1 MDILEAYNL
10 WAPQYDSDEN
20 KTRDAEH
27 LAKVEILQT
36 LKFDRVLELGCGTG
50 KNTRWLLSKTKRIVA
65 VDFSKAML
73 EKARKKI
80 NDPKVLFVQADLRE
94 DWRFADEK
102 FDLITF
108 SLVLEHI
115 NDLGSIFKNASEAL
129 LPGGYMYIGELHP
142 YKQYNGSKARFHA
155 GKVLQQVPCFT
166 HHISDFTNQALING
180 LEVLRVNERFDADDP
195 AGFPR
200 ILTILFRKKEA
211 SCCIPSA
218 SPMLP

>member
-1 MDILEAYNL
+1 MDIQEAYNL
-10 WAPQYDSDEN
+10 WAAQYDSDEN

-36 LKFDRVLELGCGTG
+36 IKFDRVLELGCGTG

-65 VDFSKAML
+65 VDFSKYML

-80 NDPKVLFVQADLRE
+80 DDPKVLFVHADLRD
-94 DWRFADEK
+94 DWQFAGEK

-115 NDLGSIFKNASEAL
+115 NDLGSIFKKASEAL

-142 YKQYNGSKARFHA
+142 YKQYNGSKARFHT
-155 GKVLQQVPCFT
+155 GKEEQQVPCFT
-166 HHISDFTNQALING
+166 HHVSEFTNQALVNG
-180 LEVLRVNERFDADDP
+180 LEVLRINERFDTDDP

-200 ILTILFRKKEA
+200 IIAILFRKKEA

-218 SPMLP
+218 GSMLP